1 MPDFDSRLKKAIERG
16 ERRGDRRAQ
25 EARARATQAADAAA
39 QAAEAAARELGI
51 HKATLFKKIRKLG
64 IVLPEISYTPDA
76 QVEGGWNAIQLAKAM
91 AEVAA
96 PVVALILAF
105 LGFLAL
111 FRKQK

>member
-1 MPDFDSRLKKAIERG
+1 MKKYKASIVLF
-16 ERRGDRRAQ
+16 
-25 EARARATQAADAAA
+25 AAA
-39 QAAEAAARELGI
+39 VAAYVL
-51 HKATLFKKIRKLG
+51 LG

>member
-1 MPDFDSRLKKAIERG
+1 MKKYKASIVLF
-16 ERRGDRRAQ
+16 
-25 EARARATQAADAAA
+25 AAA
-39 QAAEAAARELGI
+39 IAAYVL
-51 HKATLFKKIRKLG
+51 LG